1 MNASDEAR
9 ILRDRLAALERTLS
23 ARADAAGFAPSAL
36 LVTAAVTSYP
46 SGTRKYFGVRRV
58 RPGGAET
65 EGATPSLT
73 AYGPKFLAA
82 NTGGTNP
89 PVDTYVIGV
98 MDGGRWV
105 FNYG

>member
-9 ILRDRLAALERTLS
+9 TLRRRLEDLERAL
-23 ARADAAGFAPSAL
+23 ARRTEAAGSAPSAL
-36 LVTAAVTSYP
+36 LITVTVASYP
-46 SGTRKYFGVRRV
+46 SGTQKYFGVRRV
-58 RPGGAET
+58 RPGGTES

-73 AYGPKFLAA
+73 AFGPKFYAV
-82 NTGGTNP
+82 NTGKSNP
-89 PVDTYVIGV
+89 AVGTYVIGV